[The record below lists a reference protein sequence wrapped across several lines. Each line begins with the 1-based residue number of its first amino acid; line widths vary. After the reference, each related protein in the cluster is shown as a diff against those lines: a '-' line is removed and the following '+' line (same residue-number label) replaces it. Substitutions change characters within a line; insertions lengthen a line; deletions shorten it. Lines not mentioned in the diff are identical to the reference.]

1 MMETLISH
9 LSDYTFQ
16 TVALGSALL
25 GIISGVLGSYAVLR
39 RQSLLGDGVSHA
51 ALPGVVMAFLLIG
64 SKNTEVLL
72 LGALLTGLVAT
83 FIITRIVSHSRIRF
97 DSALALVMSVFFG
110 LGLVLLTY
118 TQKVPNANQAGL
130 KRFIYGQASTLM
142 ERDVEL
148 MAICGVV
155 LLSLVVLFWKEFK
168 LFSFD
173 SEFAE
178 TIGFGMGRLNLLLSF
193 LIVLAI
199 IIGLQTVG
207 VVLMSAML
215 IAPAVA
221 ARQWS
226 NRLWLM
232 VVLAAGFGAASGVAG
247 TLLSSAIPGL
257 PTGPVIVVCV
267 TAITI
272 FSLLFAPDRGIL
284 HRIYLRRKNRTR
296 LRLEGGPVL

>member
-1 MMETLISH
+1 MDTLILL

-25 GIISGVLGSYAVLR
+25 GIISGVLGSFAVLR

-51 ALPGVVMAFLLIG
+51 ALPGVVMAFLLTG

-72 LGALLTGLVAT
+72 FGALLTGLAT
-83 FIITRIVSHSRIRF
+83 TFFITGIVKHSRIRF

-130 KRFIYGQASTLM
+130 KRFIYGQASTLLQ
-142 ERDVEL
+142 RDVVL
-148 MAICGVV
+148 MAVCGAV
-155 LLSLVVLFWKEFK
+155 LLLIVILFWKEFK

-173 SEFAE
+173 PEFAQ
-178 TIGFGMGRLNLLLSF
+178 TIGFGMNRLNLLLSF

-199 IIGLQTVG
+199 IIGLETVG

-232 VVLAAGFGAASGVAG
+232 VVLAAVFGAVSGVTG
-247 TLLSSAIPGL
+247 TLLSSSVSRL
-257 PTGPVIVVCV
+257 PTGPVIVVC
-267 TAITI
+267 ITI
-272 FSLLFAPDRGIL
+272 ITVFSLLFAPERGIL
-284 HRIYLRRKNRTR
+284 HKIYLRRKTR
-296 LRLEGGPVL
+296 VSLKLKGGLAS